1 MAYDLL
7 IRNGRIV
14 DGSGMPAFRGDV
26 AVKDGKIVEIGKL
39 SGPATRIVDADG
51 MVVAPGFIDNHCHY
65 DAQVSWDPMCS
76 FSCDHGATTVIFG
89 NCSLSL
95 APVRPGKSERLAEF
109 LSYVEAIPMEV
120 LRTVDFNWE
129 TVPQYIAQLDRNLGV
144 NVGNLIGHSAVRYYV
159 MGDECQKRVATDAE
173 IKEMQDVVRDG
184 IRAGA
189 LGISVSRNQG
199 HYDPQG
205 VHVPALWAE
214 EKEIFAL
221 CDVLRELGTGIIQ
234 AGGGNGAEMKDG
246 LMSRLS
252 EATGRPLVYNNLNQS
267 MRRPSEWKEQ
277 MAKVDESFAKGIRAY
292 PTCTPNRITDFFTMR
307 NTQTFR
313 GLPTWHPLLLA
324 SHEEKLRAYSDPE
337 VRRKLH
343 EEAVEFKSGANPP
356 GISRTWWDYM
366 TVQNAV
372 LPKNK
377 GLEGKTVGEIAKARG
392 KGVIDAFLDLVVEED
407 LDTAFLHGENNVD
420 DEAVAKILNYPNAII
435 GLSDGGA
442 HVQFQSGFGFST
454 RLLGE
459 WVREKQIMSL
469 ETAVKRLTFESAT
482 VFGLHDRG
490 LLLPGMVADIVV
502 FNPDTV
508 RPLPHEVVH
517 DFPTGAMRIREPAE
531 GIRMTVVNGHVL
543 LEDGKHSGALPGR
556 VLRNPYYRANHP
568 G

>member
-1 MAYDLL
+1 
-7 IRNGRIV
+7 
-14 DGSGMPAFRGDV
+14 
-26 AVKDGKIVEIGKL
+26 
-39 SGPATRIVDADG
+39 
-51 MVVAPGFIDNHCHY
+51 
-65 DAQVSWDPMCS
+65 
-76 FSCDHGATTVIFG
+76 
-89 NCSLSL
+89 
-95 APVRPGKSERLAEF
+95 
-109 LSYVEAIPMEV
+109 
-120 LRTVDFNWE
+120 
-129 TVPQYIAQLDRNLGV
+129 
-144 NVGNLIGHSAVRYYV
+144 
-159 MGDECQKRVATDAE
+159 
-173 IKEMQDVVRDG
+173 
-184 IRAGA
+184 
-189 LGISVSRNQG
+189 
-199 HYDPQG
+199 
-205 VHVPALWAE
+205 
-214 EKEIFAL
+214 
-221 CDVLRELGTGIIQ
+221 
-234 AGGGNGAEMKDG
+234 
-246 LMSRLS
+246 
-252 EATGRPLVYNNLNQS
+252 
-267 MRRPSEWKEQ
+267 MRRPNEWKEQ
-277 MAKVDESFAKGIRAY
+277 MAHVDATIAKGIRAY

-324 SHEEKLRAYSDPE
+324 SHEEKLRAYSDPDI
-337 VRRKLH
+337 RKKLH
-343 EEAVEFKSGANPP
+343 EEAVEFKSGVNPP

-366 TVQNAV
+366 TVQHAE
-372 LPKNK
+372 LAKNK
-377 GLEGKTVGEIAKARG
+377 GLEGNTVGEIAKAQG
-392 KGVIDAFLDLVVEED
+392 KGIIDAFLDLVVEED

-459 WVREKQIMSL
+459 WVREKKIMSL
-469 ETAVKRLTFESAT
+469 ETAVRRLTFESAT

-531 GIRMTVVNGHVL
+531 GIRMTVVNGQVL